1 MASKTKVRPRT
12 KSKQQ
17 RDEVHED
24 TGLGPDE
31 DSHEKQGENGRDG
44 LVTKIEQI
52 LDVKLT
58 NLKSD
63 WQQNNAS
70 PAFVPRYW
78 SKLRPSKSLKRE
90 P

>member
-1 MASKTKVRPRT
+1 MASKTKGRPRT

-17 RDEVHED
+17 RDEVHEE

-31 DSHEKQGENGRDG
+31 DGHKEQGEDG
-44 LVTKIEQI
+44 PDFLVTKGEQI
-52 LDVKLT
+52 LNVKFA

-63 WQQNNAS
+63 LATKQCISSLRA
-70 PAFVPRYW
+70 YW
-78 SKLRPSKSLKRE
+78 SKLRPSKNLKRE